1 MLSAYRPAVD
11 IETGPRSGND
21 MIQLKRVYEKP
32 SRKDGVRIL
41 VDRLWPRGLT
51 KERAAVNLW
60 LKDVAPSTELRK
72 WFAHD
77 PAKWKEFQVR
87 YRKELREKKDALK
100 LLKEKSQDR
109 TVTLVYGARDEEHN
123 EAVVLRKLVEGRKR

>member
-1 MLSAYRPAVD
+1 
-11 IETGPRSGND
+11 

-60 LKDVAPSTELRK
+60 LKDVAPSSELRK
-72 WFAHD
+72 WFGHD
-77 PAKWKEFQVR
+77 PAKWREFQIR
-87 YRKELREKKDALK
+87 YRKELRQKKDALK
-100 LLKEKSQDR
+100 LLKEKSEDR
-109 TVTLVYGARDEEHN
+109 TVTLVYGARDEQHN
-123 EAVVLRKLVEGRKR
+123 EAVVLRKLVEGRK

>member
-1 MLSAYRPAVD
+1 
-11 IETGPRSGND
+11 

-60 LKDVAPSTELRK
+60 LKDVAPSSELRK
-72 WFAHD
+72 WFGHD

-87 YRKELREKKDALK
+87 CRKELRQKKEALK
-100 LLKEKSQDR
+100 LLKRKSEDR
-109 TVTLVYGARDEEHN
+109 TVTLVYGARDEQHN

>member
-1 MLSAYRPAVD
+1 
-11 IETGPRSGND
+11 

-51 KERAAVNLW
+51 KERAAVTLW
-60 LKDVAPSTELRK
+60 LKDVAPSSELRK
-72 WFAHD
+72 WFGHD

-87 YRKELREKKDALK
+87 YRKELRQKKDALK
-100 LLKEKSQDR
+100 LLKQKSEDR
-109 TVTLVYGARDEEHN
+109 TVTLVYGARDEQHN
-123 EAVVLRKLVEGRKR
+123 EAVVLRKIVEGRKR

>member
-1 MLSAYRPAVD
+1 
-11 IETGPRSGND
+11 

-51 KERAAVNLW
+51 KECAAVNLW

-109 TVTLVYGARDEEHN
+109 TVTLVYGARDEQHN
-123 EAVVLRKLVEGRKR
+123 EALFYERSSKAANDDPHFPETNGVCVAGN

>member
-1 MLSAYRPAVD
+1 
-11 IETGPRSGND
+11 

-72 WFAHD
+72 WFASRSGQMEGVPGPLSERTSREERSPQAVEGKKPRSH
-77 PAKWKEFQVR
+77 R
-87 YRKELREKKDALK
+87 YARLRRSAM
-100 LLKEKSQDR
+100 SNTTR
-109 TVTLVYGARDEEHN
+109 R
-123 EAVVLRKLVEGRKR
+123 VVLRKIVEGRKR

>member
-1 MLSAYRPAVD
+1 
-11 IETGPRSGND
+11 

-60 LKDVAPSTELRK
+60 LKDVAPSSELRK
-72 WFAHD
+72 WFGHD
-77 PAKWKEFQVR
+77 PAKWKEFQMR
-87 YRKELREKKDALK
+87 YRKELRQKKDALM
-100 LLKEKSQDR
+100 LLKQKSEDR
-109 TVTLVYGARDEEHN
+109 TVTLVYGARDEQHN
-123 EAVVLRKLVEGRKR
+123 EAVVLRKIVEGRNK